1 MDDGSGDFSDIH
13 GFASDTLALDATIPA
28 EMGKTYSFRY
38 RIKNI
43 YGWSDFSQ
51 IGFILAADV
60 PLTPQKPQFISATDN
75 TITLQFCGETIKFK
89 ALLLLLL
96 L

>member
-13 GFASDTLALDATIPA
+13 GFASDTLALDATVPA

-43 YGWSDFSQ
+43 YGWSDFS
-51 IGFILAADV
+51 
-60 PLTPQKPQFISATDN
+60 
-75 TITLQFCGETIKFK
+75 
-89 ALLLLLL
+89 
-96 L
+96 